1 MFREFSADRQACVN
15 AATGNANRAQMEYKF
30 GKARKLLVS
39 SLVVKLVG
47 ADKESSYM
55 AVNAWK
61 TNKLESLLSDLKDV
75 SLQSK
80 IPFANVA
87 LGVGRNMRLKRYLTG

>member
-15 AATGNANRAQMEYKF
+15 AATGNANRAAMEYKF

-47 ADKESSYM
+47 ADKESSYV
-55 AVNAWK
+55 AVNSWK
-61 TNKLESLLSDLKDV
+61 TNKLASLLSDLKDV

-80 IPFANVA
+80 DAFADVVV
-87 LGVGRNMRLKRYLTG
+87 GVCRSMRLKR